1 MDLKNFLSEKK
12 KIVDSALKK
21 YFFVDKDEPKIIN
34 TAMQYSIFAGGK
46 RLRPILCLIAG
57 EICGGLSKN
66 IIPTACAIE
75 MIHTYSLI
83 HDDLPAMDDDDYR
96 RGKLTSH
103 KKFGEA
109 IAILAGD
116 GLLTKAFEIMDSKVV
131 KEIALASGTKGMVG
145 GQVEDILMVAHPP
158 TIVVSSKD
166 MAIRHID
173 DTSSADRQ
181 DIRLCSESYG
191 GQAVNSEQKLK
202 EKLEYIHVHKTA
214 KMIEV
219 SLKVGAILANAEPK
233 KVKAIS
239 DYGRKIGLAFQISDD
254 ILDIIGD
261 KKKLGKKGSDI
272 KNNKLTYPSV
282 YGIEESKNKAKNLIS
297 NSKKDLK
304 IFGRKAIILEQL
316 ADYIVDRNY

>member
-96 RGKLTSH
+96 RGRLTSH

-145 GQVEDILMVAHPP
+145 GQVEDI
-158 TIVVSSKD
+158 I
-166 MAIRHID
+166 
-173 DTSSADRQ
+173 TSVHSIQ
-181 DIRLCSESYG
+181 YIRLCSESYG

-202 EKLEYIHVHKTA
+202 VKLEYIHVHKTA

>member
-1 MDLKNFLSEKK
+1 
-12 KIVDSALKK
+12 
-21 YFFVDKDEPKIIN
+21 
-34 TAMQYSIFAGGK
+34 
-46 RLRPILCLIAG
+46 
-57 EICGGLSKN
+57 
-66 IIPTACAIE
+66 
-75 MIHTYSLI
+75 
-83 HDDLPAMDDDDYR
+83 
-96 RGKLTSH
+96 
-103 KKFGEA
+103 
-109 IAILAGD
+109 
-116 GLLTKAFEIMDSKVV
+116 
-131 KEIALASGTKGMVG
+131 
-145 GQVEDILMVAHPP
+145 
-158 TIVVSSKD
+158 
-166 MAIRHID
+166 
-173 DTSSADRQ
+173 
-181 DIRLCSESYG
+181 
-191 GQAVNSEQKLK
+191 
-202 EKLEYIHVHKTA
+202 
-214 KMIEV
+214 MIEV